1 MKTKLTLS
9 VEKETLHKARLLSK
23 RKKTSV
29 SRLFEEFVQQQE
41 RIRPFSQPGSVT
53 DSLTG
58 ILKNKGLT
66 YRQMKAEHKR
76 AIISRK
82 NHD

>member
-9 VEKETLHKARLLSK
+9 VEKETLHKARTISK

-41 RIRPFSQPGSVT
+41 RMQPVSEPHAVI
-53 DSLTG
+53 DKLTG
-58 ILKNKGLT
+58 ILKDEGLS
-66 YRQMKAEHKR
+66 YAQMKDEYQQAR
-76 AIISRK
+76 LPRK
-82 NHD
+82 